1 MTIEMMMIRKVA
13 MTQIHALAKA
23 ASQNGVVLIG
33 IGMMSSLALNRKSET
48 KIGIIPVQAT
58 MQ

>member
-1 MTIEMMMIRKVA
+1 MTIEMMMIRNVA
-13 MTQIHALAKA
+13 ITQIHALAKA
-23 ASQNGVVLIG
+23 ASQNAVVLIG
-33 IGMMSSLALNRKSET
+33 IGMMSSLALNRKSVT